1 MAKIPSKK
9 FAEKLAEKVNV
20 TDETAYNFV
29 LQLSDEGK
37 LKRTKIKNRWHFDD
51 DDLYKASNAWLFSEQ
66 FISSLTTTL
75 NALPNNTWE
84 KIRLLLQEISKF
96 DFMPICFAYERER
109 KIPTINKENHDM
121 AKFLLDLIDR
131 LERHLLEG
139 YSDTWLQ
146 FRPPYRYQGFCHAFG
161 MLTAH
166 LGGCYTATHDLN
178 KFCYTQNA
186 LAEFINGRF
195 TSKAVDFD
203 IFLRHFGLNVDD
215 FILPIN
221 EDKDKF
227 FDDRPPVVTNAPV
240 SVPAPVQ
247 ASFVTSHGGDT
258 VGKKISLQ
266 TLTQATTNSTLSME
280 DCNMYE
286 NFAQEK
292 ITRISMAENFFNLL
306 FGNVTERK
314 FGYLWAKQGE
324 EKETYPF
331 TVSNPDER
339 RQMAIKAIELSDA
352 GFDVYY
358 GINLGDK
365 PPVGGSRLNHKQV
378 TLQTATVTDIDIEG
392 GTHISNKKKKYAPT
406 FDTAKS
412 FLPFT
417 ASLIVN
423 SGYGMHALCL
433 YSEPITITD
442 DNRLSAKERNE
453 KFLDVIRNNAGVYE
467 VDGVGDLPRVLRV
480 PGTFNYK
487 CGRDNA
493 PLCQL
498 VETNDVRFTPADFDE
513 KLKAA
518 TPPTVAT
525 SEPTLKTTPTT
536 TSEPARTPQ
545 PSQHNGF
552 APYVIDDD
560 PLYRE
565 FRIRRML
572 EHINVVDGEYE
583 KWRDV
588 GFGLYNE
595 GMPCSMWEQWS
606 RTQPEFKEGECEEK
620 WKTFGYEP
628 SGITVKSL
636 HEFAKEG
643 GYSERDTQRDW
654 YQLHPEL
661 SARAKRQKNGTTQ
674 DFIRDCPVNLVI
686 PADFKIGY
694 NGITYLEPSR
704 KENGKPRVV
713 SVAHTPIIP
722 TKIFREPHKNKYT
735 YEIAILNRGVWKTA
749 EIEGR
754 TLADARAII
763 ALNDDGALINEPKIL
778 CRFLTSIISLNPN
791 LREVKVYTQT
801 GWTNDEFTDFAY
813 IGNEDCII
821 RRGDFNFERDLAD
834 RGDAELWK
842 QKFVEVSEQ
851 GGAIAHAYIG
861 IALAA
866 ILARPLNIMNPQTHL
881 FGTSGSG
888 KTALQKFTAS
898 IFGNPRKLKRSFA
911 ATSRNRQL
919 AAAAFCDLPTFIDE
933 LETIPSKKV
942 EETLSND
949 VYNFADGKGNQANK
963 RDGTARETFEFGG
976 ARLTTGERPI
986 LKQNDLRGA
995 FKRLLQFGIND
1006 PIFDDEFATD
1016 LHIFSESNFGHFAKP
1031 WIQFAITH
1039 MAEIQAKYQNYAKK
1053 DPSTQNY
1060 EPSHLKMLA
1069 AALVAFEFFKV
1080 MLGINAE
1087 FDAIELIRDR
1097 RYLIDYQLP
1106 TLDQMDDAT
1115 RAVEFLQSLVAGND
1129 KSLAHEVNKPDF
1141 DNEYTQSANECYGKV
1156 FKNGE
1161 VAILPHIF
1169 KELLEKRGGFPSADK
1184 LRLDFYNKGLL
1195 RHTEGKMTFPTRFN
1209 GKTQKMIRF
1218 KAGVLSSP
1226 QTDEILSAQAD

>member
-1 MAKIPSKK
+1 MNKISKQARIDA
-9 FAEKLAEKVNV
+9 AEK
-20 TDETAYNFV
+20 
-29 LQLSDEGK
+29 
-37 LKRTKIKNRWHFDD
+37 
-51 DDLYKASNAWLFSEQ
+51 
-66 FISSLTTTL
+66 
-75 NALPNNTWE
+75 
-84 KIRLLLQEISKF
+84 
-96 DFMPICFAYERER
+96 
-109 KIPTINKENHDM
+109 
-121 AKFLLDLIDR
+121 
-131 LERHLLEG
+131 
-139 YSDTWLQ
+139 
-146 FRPPYRYQGFCHAFG
+146 
-161 MLTAH
+161 
-166 LGGCYTATHDLN
+166 
-178 KFCYTQNA
+178 
-186 LAEFINGRF
+186 
-195 TSKAVDFD
+195 
-203 IFLRHFGLNVDD
+203 
-215 FILPIN
+215 
-221 EDKDKF
+221 
-227 FDDRPPVVTNAPV
+227 
-240 SVPAPVQ
+240 
-247 ASFVTSHGGDT
+247 
-258 VGKKISLQ
+258 
-266 TLTQATTNSTLSME
+266 
-280 DCNMYE
+280 
-286 NFAQEK
+286 
-292 ITRISMAENFFNLL
+292 FFNLL
-306 FGNVTERK
+306 FGAVKERK
-314 FGYLWAKQGE
+314 FGYLWSKQGE
-324 EKETYPF
+324 VRLTFPF
-331 TVSNPDER
+331 DVSNSGER
-339 RQMAIKAIELSDA
+339 TAMAKKAIELNDA
-352 GFDVYY
+352 GADVYY
-358 GINLGDK
+358 GINLTDT
-365 PPVGGSRLNHKQV
+365 PPATNARVTAEHV
-378 TLQTATVTDIDIEG
+378 TLQTATVTDIDVEG

-406 FDTAKS
+406 FDAAKS

-417 ASLIVN
+417 PSLIID

-433 YSEPITITD
+433 YSEPIPITD
-442 DNRLSAKERNE
+442 DNRKQAKERNE
-453 KFLDVIRNNAGVYE
+453 KFLDVIRNKAGVYE

-493 PLCQL
+493 PLCRL
-498 VETNDVRFTPADFDE
+498 VDARDVRFTPADFDE
-513 KLKAA
+513 RLKA
-518 TPPTVAT
+518 
-525 SEPTLKTTPTT
+525 TTPTIVA
-536 TSEPARTPQ
+536 TSEPARTPHTQ
-545 PSQHNGF
+545 QQHSGI

-560 PLYRE
+560 PLYKE

-572 EHINVVDGEYE
+572 DHISVVKGDYE

-595 GMPCSMWEQWS
+595 GMDCSMWEQWS
-606 RTQPEFKEGECEEK
+606 RTQPEFHDGECEEK
-620 WKTFGYEP
+620 WKTFGYVP

-636 HEFAKEG
+636 HEYAKEG

-686 PADFKIGY
+686 PDGFKIGY
-694 NGITYLEPSR
+694 NGITYLESSR

-842 QKFVEVSEQ
+842 QKFIEVADR

-911 ATSRNRQL
+911 ATSRNKQL

-933 LETIPSKKV
+933 LETIPSKKA

-963 RDGTARETFEFGG
+963 RDGSARETFEFGG

-1115 RAVEFLQSLVAGND
+1115 RAIEFLQSLVAGND

-1141 DNEYTQSANECYGKV
+1141 DNEFTQSANECFGKV
-1156 FKNGE
+1156 FQNGE

-1169 KELLEKRGGFPSADK
+1169 KELLEKRGGFDSADK

-1195 RHTEGKMTFPTRFN
+1195 RHSEGKMTFPTRFN

-1226 QTDEILSAQAD
+1226 QTDEILSAQDD